1 MDNVLI
7 SVIIPVYNVETYL
20 VECLDSVCTQTLHD
34 IEIICVDDCSTDGS
48 REVLKTYAQRDPRVK
63 TIFKEH
69 NEGTLRARN
78 DGLAQAEG
86 EYVLFLDSDDYL
98 KRETCQA
105 LYQEAKARRAD
116 ILQFGGV
123 VINCANIAIGRING
137 MQKYFEP
144 YHGTLYGK
152 DILTACFGQ
161 GSYNSN
167 LAMKLMKTELCKKAM
182 ENMPPLNACM
192 AEDLLAYFVIAYYAE
207 TFVGLPNAN
216 YYCYCYGRGLTG
228 RAGIDLDIFKKYCT
242 QATVAESLRAFLEQR
257 GALQEYSEIYDRI
270 EKRLVDHCVSSWR
283 RLTPEERQQGI
294 QVFMD
299 TWGAER
305 TLQVFLQESFTPPAR
320 VQPGVAGIAEE
331 PMLGGPKDEV
341 LQEFR
346 QGRIGFRYIWYYFK
360 AWLKFKIGRGKT

>member
-7 SVIIPVYNVETYL
+7 SVIIPVYNVEAYL
-20 VECLDSVCTQTLHD
+20 AECLDSVCGQTLHD
-34 IEIICVDDCSTDGS
+34 IEIICIDDRSADGS
-48 REVLKTYAQRDPRVK
+48 RDVLKAYAQKDSRIKV
-63 TIFKEH
+63 ILKER

-78 DGLAQAEG
+78 DGLAQAKG

-98 KRETCQA
+98 KKETCQV
-105 LYQEAKARRAD
+105 LYQEAAARRAD

-152 DILTACFGQ
+152 DILTACFEKGL
-161 GSYNSN
+161 YNSN
-167 LAMKLMKTELCKKAM
+167 LAMKLIKTELCKKAM
-182 ENMPPLNACM
+182 EKMPLLNACM
-192 AEDLLAYFVIAYYAE
+192 AEDLLAYFVIAYFAQ
-207 TFVGLPNAN
+207 TFVGLPGAN

-228 RAGIDLDIFKKYCT
+228 RNGIDLDIFKKYCT
-242 QATVAESLRAFLEQR
+242 QATVAENLRVFLEQEQ
-257 GALQEYSEIYDRI
+257 ALDDYQNIYAKI

-305 TLQVFLQESFTPPAR
+305 TLGVFLQDTFAPPAQ
-320 VQPGVAGIAEE
+320 VAPGSLGSAEDLI
-331 PMLGGPKDEV
+331 LGDAKDEV

-346 QGRIGFRYIWYYFK
+346 QGKIGFRYIWYYLK
-360 AWLKFKIGRGKT
+360 AWLKFKVRRGNV